1 MIERKKELMAFIG
14 DWLLWSQGWNLL
26 WTVQNYKKQDGDNI
40 LRGDT
45 HCLEAHAEI
54 NEKGES
60 DFWIA
65 FGSELSVIWKTGL
78 WVFLFVF
85 FYIFLL
91 LFMLLRDMFDM
102 THVMLSHMQMS
113 FCYQWCSFPNPSCRP
128 ALVDFVIKTH
138 LMCSLFICILMKM
151 SL

>member
-1 MIERKKELMAFIG
+1 MKREN
-14 DWLLWSQGWNLL
+14 Q
-26 WTVQNYKKQDGDNI
+26 T
-40 LRGDT
+40 
-45 HCLEAHAEI
+45 
-54 NEKGES
+54 
-60 DFWIA
+60 
-65 FGSELSVIWKTGL
+65 SELLLALSCQSYGKLVYGL
-78 WVFLFVF
+78 FFFVCLF
-85 FYIFLL
+85 FLL

-138 LMCSLFICILMKM
+138 LMCSLFIWILMKM